1 MSPPWQSSYGPTP
14 GVLAYN
20 LSFLGRIDSGSREEY
35 DGLPVRVSVWR
46 GRLRR
51 AGWGMADQGFSSLTN
66 FALGVLVA
74 RSVSPQAFGA
84 FALVF
89 TIYTLLLGF
98 CRALATEPLLVR
110 FTAAPDRWPSGV
122 SSAAGM
128 AALIGVFAGSG
139 CLIVGSIFGG
149 FIGYGLIGLGLTLP
163 GLLVQDSWRY
173 AFFAEG
179 RADKAF
185 VNDVVWAI
193 VLAVAFP
200 LLAILDQLSLL
211 SLMLAWGIA
220 ASVGAV
226 FGVFQSHVIPNPG
239 RTRLWWRQQRDL
251 TRRYIGEFAAINGAG
266 RLADFGVGAVAGLS
280 SLGSVRGATILLGP
294 LNVLLMGARM
304 VSLPEAVRILN
315 SSRHKLRRLSALVS
329 FVLAIGSITW
339 GAIIALLP
347 SRFGVAL
354 LGSTWPGARR
364 LIVPIALG
372 SAAQGILMGA
382 GVGLRALLAV
392 KRALRARVI
401 LSLLIL
407 PATIGG
413 AAVGQAY
420 GAAWGG
426 AAAAMVGAILWWGHL
441 NRAIEEYG
449 ASQAGLTPAVAME
462 VQPD

>member
-1 MSPPWQSSYGPTP
+1 MRVIPALPTATGRRRGQVGRRRPKGWPGRRALQGLQGRRGEAPLVSLTAYGAFVSPPWQSSYGPTP

-193 VLAVAFP
+193 V
-200 LLAILDQLSLL
+200 
-211 SLMLAWGIA
+211 
-220 ASVGAV
+220 
-226 FGVFQSHVIPNPG
+226 
-239 RTRLWWRQQRDL
+239 
-251 TRRYIGEFAAINGAG
+251 
-266 RLADFGVGAVAGLS
+266 
-280 SLGSVRGATILLGP
+280 
-294 LNVLLMGARM
+294 
-304 VSLPEAVRILN
+304 
-315 SSRHKLRRLSALVS
+315 
-329 FVLAIGSITW
+329 
-339 GAIIALLP
+339 
-347 SRFGVAL
+347 
-354 LGSTWPGARR
+354 
-364 LIVPIALG
+364 
-372 SAAQGILMGA
+372 
-382 GVGLRALLAV
+382 
-392 KRALRARVI
+392 
-401 LSLLIL
+401 
-407 PATIGG
+407 
-413 AAVGQAY
+413 
-420 GAAWGG
+420 
-426 AAAAMVGAILWWGHL
+426 
-441 NRAIEEYG
+441 
-449 ASQAGLTPAVAME
+449 
-462 VQPD
+462 